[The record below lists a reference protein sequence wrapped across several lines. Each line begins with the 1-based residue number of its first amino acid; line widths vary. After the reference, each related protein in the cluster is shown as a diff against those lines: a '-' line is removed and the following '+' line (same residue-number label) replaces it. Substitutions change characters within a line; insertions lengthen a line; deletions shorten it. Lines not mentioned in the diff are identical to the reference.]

1 MFSISGI
8 LKYINLNGILNMR
21 FLATVIF
28 ILTSLEVSAN
38 KLPLPLKDIDYRPV
52 DENEARLGQLLFYD
66 PILSGNKEV
75 ACATCHHPSLGTGDG
90 LSLSL
95 GDGGKGLGSKR
106 IIDYE
111 NLPEQRVP
119 RNAQPLFNL
128 GAKQFKTLFH
138 DGRVQVDLSRPSGLR
153 TPLEEEMVE
162 GFSSI
167 ISAQTMFPVLSA
179 DEMAGHYSENE
190 ISEAVRRGT
199 LTGKGGAW
207 DLISKRVQAI
217 PEYSNFFIDT
227 YDHIETEQDIKFTD
241 ISNAVAAFMEFEWRS
256 DTSPFDDFL
265 QGKHNLAIS
274 QEKGMELF
282 YGKANCSNCHAGAL
296 FTDHQFHATG
306 QPQVGPGKAARFQSH
321 SRDLGRFRVTGN
333 IKDKYAFRTPSLRN
347 VELTGPWGHAGA
359 YSNLEVFVNAHLNP
373 YLALSN
379 YDKSNVTLTKYDAND
394 WKIMDNANEVKAIA
408 DSITIKPV
416 IISDG
421 EVTDLLAFLGTLTD
435 IKAQK
440 GRLGIPETVPSG
452 LEIPNPQ

>member
-1 MFSISGI
+1 
-8 LKYINLNGILNMR
+8 MR
-21 FLATVIF
+21 FLLSAIF
-28 ILTSLEVSAN
+28 IFISLEVSAN
-38 KLPLPLKDIDYRPV
+38 KLPLPLKDSDYRPV
-52 DENEARLGQLLFYD
+52 DENEAKLGQLLFYD

-106 IIDYE
+106 IVDYE

-217 PEYSNFFIDT
+217 PEYSDFFINT
-227 YDHIETEQDIKFTD
+227 YDHIETAQDIKFTD

-265 QGKHNLAIS
+265 QGRLNLAIS

-359 YSNLEVFVNAHLNP
+359 YNKLEAFLGAHIDP

-394 WKIMDNANEVKAIA
+394 WKIMDDASEVKAIA
-408 DSITIKPV
+408 DSITINPV
-416 IISDG
+416 IISDD

-440 GRLGIPETVPSG
+440 GRLGIPDTVPSG

>member
-1 MFSISGI
+1 LFS
-8 LKYINLNGILNMR
+8 
-21 FLATVIF
+21 FF
-28 ILTSLEVSAN
+28 ILVSLEVSAN
-38 KLPLPLKDIDYRPV
+38 KLPLPLKDSDYRFV
-52 DENEARLGQLLFYD
+52 DENEAKLGQLLFYD

-95 GDGGKGLGSKR
+95 GDGGKGLGINR
-106 IIDYE
+106 IVDYE
-111 NLPEQRVP
+111 NPPEQRVP

-138 DGRVQVDLSRPSGLR
+138 DGRVEVDLLRPSGLR

-207 DLISKRVQAI
+207 DLISKRVQSI
-217 PEYSNFFIDT
+217 PEYSNFFINI
-227 YDHIETEQDIKFTD
+227 YDHIKTAQDIKFTD

-265 QGKHNLAIS
+265 KGKQNLNIS

-282 YGKANCSNCHAGAL
+282 YGKANCSSCHAGAL

-359 YSNLEVFVNAHLNP
+359 YSKLEAFINAHLNP
-373 YLALSN
+373 QLALYN

-394 WKIMDNANEVKAIA
+394 WKIMDNATEVKAIA
-408 DSITIKPV
+408 DSITIKP
-416 IISDG
+416 IIVSDG
-421 EVTDLLAFLGTLTD
+421 EVMDILAFLGTLTD
-435 IKAQK
+435 TKSQK
-440 GRLGIPETVPSG
+440 GRLGIPDTVPSG
-452 LEIPNPQ
+452 LKIPNPQR